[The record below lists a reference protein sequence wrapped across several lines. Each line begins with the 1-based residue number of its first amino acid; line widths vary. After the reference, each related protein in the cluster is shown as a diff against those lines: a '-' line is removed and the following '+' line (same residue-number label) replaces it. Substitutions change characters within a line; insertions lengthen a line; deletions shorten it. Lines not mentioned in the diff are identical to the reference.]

1 MKVKKGFQAS
11 VLAVVLAVF
20 MILLG
25 TAALASAAETFT
37 INCIS
42 AWPKSTHQVEFFNK
56 DFTERIQQEA
66 DKKYPGQLK
75 LVYKGGPEI
84 MAQNEQIVAVGK
96 GMVDLL
102 YTSPSY
108 YLSKMPELDIWNITP
123 MKAWEERAV
132 GLNDYIDQL
141 HNQKTNTHFLVRS
154 GSDMTLQFG
163 LLKPI
168 AKLDDLKGLSVRANP
183 SILQLAKDLGM
194 KPVNMPPSDTYTAL
208 ERGVVQGHAMPAF
221 MMRSFGV
228 DKVTKVLLFPG
239 FFDAPNVV
247 IVNLD
252 TWKKLPTHLQ
262 AFMTEQADIHSHHI
276 IDYNQAYA
284 KKELDSYKAAGMMFL
299 ELPKAEGDKLV
310 KIANEGMIK
319 VTMEKAPAE
328 TKKFLEF
335 FAKKPK
341 K

>member
-1 MKVKKGFQAS
+1 MSAEKRSWALWVRVF
-11 VLAVVLAVF
+11 LVVFIIVMGSTSLV
-20 MILLG
+20 
-25 TAALASAAETFT
+25 AAATPFT

-66 DKKYPGQLK
+66 DKTYPGQLK

-96 GMVDLL
+96 GVVDLL
-102 YTSPSY
+102 YTSPAY
-108 YLSKMPELDIWNITP
+108 YVSQMPELDIWNITT
-123 MKAWEERAV
+123 MQSWEERAV
-132 GLNDYIDQL
+132 GLNDYVDQL

-154 GSDMTLQFG
+154 GSGMTLQFG

-168 AKLDDLKGLSVRANP
+168 SKLDDLKGLSVRANP

-194 KPVNMPPSDTYTAL
+194 NPVNMPPSDAYTAL

-252 TWKKLPTHLQ
+252 TWKKLPKHLQ
-262 AFMTEQADIHSHHI
+262 EFMTEQADIHAHHL
-276 IDYNQAYA
+276 IDYNVAYA
-284 KKELDSYKAAGMMFL
+284 KKELDSYKAAGMIFL
-299 ELPKAEGDKLV
+299 DLPKTEGDKLV
-310 KIANEGMIK
+310 KLANDGMVK
-319 VTMEKAPAE
+319 VTMEKAPNE